1 MSINIH
7 SMNKQQLRAACKVQG
22 IKYGSLDNKSMRA
35 ALLSAL
41 PPVSTDA
48 PPSPPAKVE
57 VVADTSELPPA
68 KKARA
73 KRTSAKP
80 ATRTAQPSIR
90 AFLAEQFAKGE
101 FTTQAALAYAASTGR
116 SRTTVNVQAN
126 KLGYS
131 MKGAAFEPR
140 AVK

>member
-1 MSINIH
+1 MY
-7 SMNKQQLRAACKVQG
+7 AADMKRILLSVVFLCACAWAAQ
-22 IKYGSLDNKSMRA
+22 A
-35 ALLSAL
+35 ALS
-41 PPVSTDA
+41 VGVKA
-48 PPSPPAKVE
+48 P
-57 VVADTSELPPA
+57 D
-68 KKARA
+68 
-73 KRTSAKP
+73 
-80 ATRTAQPSIR
+80 
-90 AFLAEQFAKGE
+90 